1 MNYTEFKSEVVDRIR
16 ESEGPGTEV
25 GIHRVPKNN
34 GLVLDGLTI
43 LRPGCNIS
51 PTIYLEKYY
60 RHYSTGEM
68 PIESVVSD
76 ILKEHSSHDICG
88 FIDTKQL
95 TEFGNIGGKI
105 YPRLI
110 NYNRNRG
117 FLQQVPHRRFLDLAV
132 IYYFEVSGHGFGE
145 ATSILNNREALC
157 WQMDEETIYKTA
169 MANMLRSK
177 PARMLSMDRLLE
189 EIGAPRSLT
198 GDMNPM
204 QLQMTVLTNE
214 DRYFGANCLLVPE
227 CFRKLADSAGK
238 DLFLLPSS
246 VHEIIALPDDGSYSR
261 LDLEK
266 MVIEVNTT
274 QVISCE
280 VLSDHVYR
288 YSREARTVLY

>member
-43 LRPGCNIS
+43 LRPGRNIS
-51 PTIYLEKYY
+51 PTVYLEKYY
-60 RHYSTGEM
+60 RHYSSGEM
-68 PIESVVSD
+68 ALDNVVDS
-76 ILKEHSSHDICG
+76 ILKEHSSHDVCG
-88 FIDTKQL
+88 FIDTKKL
-95 TEFGNIGGKI
+95 TEFGNIGGRLF
-105 YPRLI
+105 PRLI
-110 NYNRNRG
+110 NYNRNQR
-117 FLQQVPHRRFLDLAV
+117 FLQNVPHRRFLDLAV
-132 IYYFEVSGHGFGE
+132 IYYFEVSGNGIGE

-157 WQMDEETIYKTA
+157 WQMDEDTIYETA
-169 MANMLRSK
+169 MANLYRLK
-177 PARMLSMDRLLE
+177 PIRRLAMDQLLKE
-189 EIGAPRSLT
+189 LGGPLCSPAEGSAF
-198 GDMNPM
+198 

-214 DRYFGANCLLVPE
+214 DRYFGANCLLAPE
-227 CFRKLADSAGK
+227 SFRQIAEEAGK

-266 MVIEVNTT
+266 MVIEVNAT
-274 QVISCE
+274 QVVSYE

-288 YSREARTVLY
+288 YSREAGTVLY